1 LFSAL
6 RNADGERTV
15 LYSQGGEKAVSRP
28 IKTRDKIWLQL
39 FYRRES
45 FRPKAE
51 KRRRSFCVWVG
62 GVGVSVFEMNRKTM
76 TS

>member
-1 LFSAL
+1 MFSAL

-15 LYSQGGEKAVSRP
+15 LYSQGGGKAVSRP

-51 KRRRSFCVWVG
+51 KGGWSFCVWVG
-62 GVGVSVFEMNRKTM
+62 GIGVSVFEMNRKTM